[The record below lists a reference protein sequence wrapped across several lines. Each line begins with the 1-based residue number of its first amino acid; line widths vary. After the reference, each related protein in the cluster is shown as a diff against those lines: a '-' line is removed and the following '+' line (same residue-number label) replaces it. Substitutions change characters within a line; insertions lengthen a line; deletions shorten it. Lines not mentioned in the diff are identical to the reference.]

1 MIFICAM
8 ILNGLSV
15 NWQPVFCF
23 FGGLSDSEKSA
34 FAFYKINKLSTECRL
49 PVRRKLFT
57 PFFSLH
63 RPPANLL
70 ARGKIYGLFRK
81 CYQNKKIHR
90 AASFRKPYSGK
101 IAAQA
106 GYSTFH
112 YCRVFKE
119 NTGKSLMRYVREKR
133 LEAAKKEIQSGEAAA
148 DVAQKYGFETTSGF
162 LRAYK
167 KEFGKRPS
175 EENNN

>member
-57 PFFSLH
+57 PLFSLRRLPQI
-63 RPPANLL
+63 RPQEV
-70 ARGKIYGLFRK
+70 KIYGLQRK
-81 CYQNKKIHR
+81 HQKNKGIYSK
-90 AASFRKPYSGK
+90 ASFG
-101 IAAQA
+101 
-106 GYSTFH
+106 
-112 YCRVFKE
+112 
-119 NTGKSLMRYVREKR
+119 
-133 LEAAKKEIQSGEAAA
+133 
-148 DVAQKYGFETTSGF
+148 
-162 LRAYK
+162 
-167 KEFGKRPS
+167 
-175 EENNN
+175 